1 MGDEHLE
8 AAVLAFLS
16 LEEAALPSLEAE
28 AAALAGWLDRLP
40 ELEGRLRAQR
50 DGMIHNATFL
60 RSMLLEL
67 DLIHP
72 DTPANSIDAK
82 TATMSSPASEV
93 ANACTESKSLD
104 CSNVIGVL
112 RQMVREWSDVG
123 EQERSQAFGP
133 LTKALQRYLPV
144 ARESAQPCVLVPGA
158 GLGRLAFDLAT
169 EGYSATGVESSYL
182 MLVPAW
188 FILQRLIYARRN
200 DARIY
205 PFAHEP
211 SNVQAAANLSRSVEL
226 PGEPGWRAR
235 PEKPLSIRLL
245 ASSFEAL
252 CADAAHAASWDAVA
266 TCFFLDAC
274 ANALETIDGIARVLK
289 PGGVWVS
296 TGPLLFHH
304 AKACSEGGRTAA
316 RRTASGVPKLCAD
329 ELLLLVERSGFEVL
343 ESSVHAAT
351 YCDDPLSM
359 CRAEYM
365 CRCFAARRTGRGTAT
380 RTDEGRSCE

>member
-1 MGDEHLE
+1 MGDEDLE

-16 LEEAALPSLEAE
+16 LEEAALPALEAE
-28 AAALAGWLDRLP
+28 AAALAGWFDRLP

-72 DTPANSIDAK
+72 DTPQDAPSSSAANTS
-82 TATMSSPASEV
+82 
-93 ANACTESKSLD
+93 TESKSLD

-112 RQMVREWSDVG
+112 RQMVREWSDEG

-144 ARESAQPCVLVPGA
+144 ARDSAQPCVLVPGA

-188 FILQRLIYARRN
+188 FIQQRLIYSRRN
-200 DARIY
+200 DARVY
-205 PFAHEP
+205 PFAHES
-211 SNVQAAANLSRSVEL
+211 SNVQAAANLSRSVDL

-235 PEKPLSIRLL
+235 PEKPLAMRLL
-245 ASSFEAL
+245 ASSFDTL

-274 ANALETIDGIARVLK
+274 ANVLETIDGIARVLK

-304 AKACSEGGRTAA
+304 AKARSEAC
-316 RRTASGVPKLCAD
+316 GVPKICAD

-359 CRAEYM
+359 CRAEYQ
-365 CRCFAARRTGRGTAT
+365 CRFFAARRTGDAARDN
-380 RTDEGRSCE
+380 R